1 MHTNASDELCDSI
14 IVASSDASLFE
25 EVLAESR
32 VTDSE
37 SELLLLRRLGGWQ
50 ILCEELL
57 EHRRYFALSNR
68 FDVLESLFSCCE
80 GAHCLELD
88 HLAETF
94 DVSDG
99 FLDFR

>member
-1 MHTNASDELCDSI
+1 MDTNASDELCDSI

-57 EHRRYFALSNR
+57 EHR
-68 FDVLESLFSCCE
+68 
-80 GAHCLELD
+80 
-88 HLAETF
+88 
-94 DVSDG
+94 
-99 FLDFR
+99 